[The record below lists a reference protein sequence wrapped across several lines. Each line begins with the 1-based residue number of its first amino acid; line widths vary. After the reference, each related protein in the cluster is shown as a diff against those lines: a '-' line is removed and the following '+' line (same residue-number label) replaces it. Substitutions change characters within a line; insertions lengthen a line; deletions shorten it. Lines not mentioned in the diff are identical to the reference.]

1 MKRKSYPILV
11 AFAVFLM
18 PALLSTASAKNVI
31 DVGEFFAQAEELSD
45 QPVQVRGFVVDVCL
59 HRGCKLF
66 LRDLREDA
74 NSTVRVERTERTSPF
89 SGTLTGDALII
100 SGVARTTRIDAG
112 YLDAWEAEVR
122 GSGRASTPADLGGCT
137 EVKECDEDAEAI
149 AARER
154 ILAQIAGLRERVAA
168 SARGYLVS
176 AWIDC
181 TGFSK
186 ES

>member
-1 MKRKSYPILV
+1 MSRKTYFTTV
-11 AFAVFLM
+11 AIT
-18 PALLSTASAKNVI
+18 ALLILITVPTTSAKAVLN
-31 DVGEFFAQAEELSD
+31 VGEFFAQAEALSD

-66 LRDLREDA
+66 LRDLRDDA
-74 NSTVRVERTERTSPF
+74 NSTVRVERTAQTSPF
-89 SGTLTGDALII
+89 SGTLTGDALLIRGI
-100 SGVARTTRIDAG
+100 ARTTRIDPA
-112 YLDAWEAEVR
+112 YLDVWEAEVR

-137 EVKECDEDAEAI
+137 EAKECDEDVEAI

-154 ILAQIAGLRERVAA
+154 TLEQIAGLRERVAA
-168 SARGYLVS
+168 SPRGYLIS

-181 TGFSK
+181 SGFEK